1 MDTNVIGCFEI
12 VKDVFSSSPRTTY
25 GDIKCN
31 NCVRRV
37 AGSRSTTNKLITSS
51 IREVKEL
58 FKSDNAFQSPT
69 IVTPNTVPLDDNE
82 EPGARIT
89 SLSNGQRY
97 DEHNRQ
103 LQNQVN
109 ELKDILTQLL
119 DDISV

>member
-12 VKDVFSSSPRTTY
+12 VKDVFSSSPRISY

-31 NCVRRV
+31 SCVRKV

-51 IREVKEL
+51 IREAKEL
-58 FKSDNAFQSPT
+58 FMNDNAFQSPT

-89 SLSNGQRY
+89 SFG
-97 DEHNRQ
+97 HNSRFEEQHRSEKMNQ
-103 LQNQVN
+103 LQN
-109 ELKDILTQLL
+109 
-119 DDISV
+119 

>member
-51 IREVKEL
+51 IREAKDL
-58 FKSDNAFQSPT
+58 FMNDNGFQSPT

-89 SLSNGQRY
+89 SLSNNLRF

-103 LQNQVN
+103 LRN
-109 ELKDILTQLL
+109 
-119 DDISV
+119 